1 MPNYYVLRIKTNEN
15 EYVKNGRVA
24 FGWSKVDFS
33 KFDDAELLAKTVEN
47 NYYAGDFSATLRGRK
62 KSEVKRIFNIKE
74 GDIILVPC
82 YKGFYIGTATGKRI
96 YDPDSIDNDL
106 ANQIEV
112 DFIKDKKNNNDPF
125 YFSRGGKKTSLT
137 TKLSVRGFTVLSIYT
152 KDIISEIDSLIN
164 SSIKYDKDFAETE
177 RVANFENAELE
188 DFKKK
193 IKDVL
198 SDYNKTSL
206 EPHGNGF
213 EKLLQELFQHDGYKT
228 INLPTAISSTSAD
241 ADILAIKESKLG
253 DEFSSI
259 LYIQAKHYSG
269 KSDAGIDQI
278 IKFKEEIKSDEINN
292 IPEIVRANKNNIK
305 YVLISSGDFTNY
317 VYEKAENDDDG
328 IILING
334 NRLAEMLYDVI
345 DEIPE
350 IRYKLGFVKSYSDP
364 PQCKTA
370 GVLFYAAGCSARRFF
385 IF

>member
-1 MPNYYVLRIKTNEN
+1 MPNYYILRIRINEN

-24 FGWSKVDFS
+24 FGWSKVNFS
-33 KFDDAELLAKTVEN
+33 KFDDAELLSKAVEEI
-47 NYYAGDFSATLRGRK
+47 YYAGDFSATLRGRK
-62 KSEVKRIFNIKE
+62 KSEVKRIFNIE
-74 GDIILVPC
+74 AGDIIRVPC
-82 YKGFYIGTATGKRI
+82 YKGFYIGTATGRRI
-96 YDPDSIDNDL
+96 YDLEGIDNDL

-112 DFIKDKKNNNDPF
+112 NFIKDKNNNPF
-125 YFSRGGKKTSLT
+125 YFSREGKKTSLA
-137 TKLSVRGFTVLSIYT
+137 TKLSVRGFTVLNIYT
-152 KDIISEIDSLIN
+152 EDIINEINSLIDS
-164 SSIKYDKDFAETE
+164 SSKYDKDFAEAE
-177 RVANFENAELE
+177 KVAKFENAELE
-188 DFKKK
+188 GFKKK

-228 INLPTAISSTSAD
+228 VNLPTTISSTSAD

-278 IKFKEEIKSDEINN
+278 IKFKEEIKADKINN
-292 IPEIVRANKNNIK
+292 IPEIVRANKDNIK
-305 YVLISSGDFTNY
+305 YVLISSGDFTND
-317 VYEKAENDDDG
+317 VYDKAENDDDG

-345 DEIPE
+345 DEIPQ
-350 IRYKLGFVKSYSDP
+350 IRYKLGFVKSYTHIDTLKS
-364 PQCKTA
+364 
-370 GVLFYAAGCSARRFF
+370 
-385 IF
+385 

>member
-33 KFDDAELLAKTVEN
+33 KFEDAELLSKTVEDT
-47 NYYAGDFSATLRGRK
+47 YYAGDFSATLRGRK
-62 KSEVKRIFNIKE
+62 KSEVKRIFNIKA

-82 YKGFYIGTATGKRI
+82 YKGFYIGTATGKRL
-96 YDPDSIDNDL
+96 YDPDSMDNDL

-112 DFIKDKKNNNDPF
+112 DFIKDKNNNPF
-125 YFSRGGKKTSLT
+125 YFSRDGKKTLLT
-137 TKLSVRGFTVLSIYT
+137 TKLSVRGFTVLNIYT
-152 KDIISEIDSLIN
+152 EEIINEINSLIDS
-164 SSIKYDKDFAETE
+164 SSKYGKDFTELE
-177 RVANFENAELE
+177 RVANFENTELE
-188 DFKKK
+188 EFKKE

-198 SDYNKTSL
+198 SDYKKTSL
-206 EPHGNGF
+206 EPHGSGF
-213 EKLLQELFQHDGYKT
+213 EILIQKLFEHDGYEVSTPSKR
-228 INLPTAISSTSAD
+228 ASSSEAD

-259 LYIQAKHYSG
+259 FYIQTKHYSG

-292 IPEIVRANKNNIK
+292 IPEIVRANKDNIK

-334 NRLAEMLYDVI
+334 NRLAEMLYDAI

-350 IRYKLGFVKSYSDP
+350 IRYKLGFVKSYTHIDTIKS
-364 PQCKTA
+364 
-370 GVLFYAAGCSARRFF
+370 
-385 IF
+385 

>member
-15 EYVKNGRVA
+15 EYVKNGRIA

-33 KFDDAELLAKTVEN
+33 KFDDAELLSKTVEDT
-47 NYYAGDFSATLRGRK
+47 YYTGDFSATLRGRK
-62 KSEVKRIFNIKE
+62 KSEVKRIFNIKA

-177 RVANFENAELE
+177 RAANFENAELE

-228 INLPTAISSTSAD
+228 INLPTTISSTSAD

-350 IRYKLGFVKSYSDP
+350 IRYKLGFVKSYIHIDTIKS
-364 PQCKTA
+364 
-370 GVLFYAAGCSARRFF
+370 
-385 IF
+385 